1 MPFTIDREALRASK
15 QSINIDNMRE
25 RFKTEN
31 NIYTFP
37 SPSIE
42 TLEKNLFFLL
52 RYADQREFES
62 KYSMKPEYLSI
73 DEYNTPALWQLLM
86 YVNNVFCK
94 EEFILETVIVPTFNS
109 IVTMCQDN
117 FPKKDP
123 NDLGEVS
130 W

>member
-123 NDLGEVS
+123 SDLGEVS